1 MADWEQW
8 TGMAFPDSGAY
19 VVPGALGL
27 VQIDLDADPGVYE
40 ENVSLAPLDAEQA
53 LRALL
58 AVKPDDKPAAA
69 DDGEPGAGT
78 PCDPA
83 ASD

>member
-1 MADWEQW
+1 MQTSFLVA
-8 TGMAFPDSGAY
+8 A
-19 VVPGALGL
+19 GL
-27 VQIDLDADPGVYE
+27 VQIDRDSVMAHE
-40 ENVSLAPLDAEQA
+40 AHAENEDCVSLAPLDAEQA

-83 ASD
+83 ASG